1 MPYRWVLRKGLNG
14 SRESALVRC
23 FVKNAIVA
31 EPGLRTVEECIA
43 LLLRDG
49 EVCKDVEGHMEIHRG
64 DGIAGYIEITREQ
77 PTSADDPSFSVLV
90 GNRGENDQI
99 GR

>member
-1 MPYRWVLRKGLNG
+1 
-14 SRESALVRC
+14 VRC

-49 EVCKDVEGHMEIHRG
+49 EVCEGAEDRRKILSG
-64 DGIAGYIEITREQ
+64 DRTAGYIEITREQ
-77 PTSADDPSFSVLV
+77 PLSADDASFPVLV
-90 GNRGENDQI
+90 GDRGEDEQI
-99 GR
+99 GS